1 MNKLAF
7 SKRLDVAIFAAVAV
21 ILLALL
27 VLLAFNLIFQYLN
40 YRDGVRFALADPKYI
55 DHASVLTYSRA
66 WDFAVVKTS
75 ALFLSFLLI
84 FTGAL
89 YVLRV
94 GETNF
99 ELSAEKADFRGSL
112 SLSSPGLIMVTLGVF
127 LTAYVLSNKTYVEYN
142 RQGLTLRQQIG
153 EKGKTEV
160 IEPSTPVER
169 ARTPEMTER
178 KKQ

>member
-1 MNKLAF
+1 MAKLAF
-7 SKRLDVAIFAAVAV
+7 SKRLDVAIFSAAAVV
-21 ILLALL
+21 LLALL
-27 VLLAFNLIFQYLN
+27 VLLAFNLLFQYLN
-40 YRDGVRFALADPKYI
+40 YRDGVRFALANPKYI

-66 WDFAVVKTS
+66 WDFAVVKSS
-75 ALFLSFLLI
+75 ALSFLSI

-99 ELSAEKADFRGSL
+99 ELSAEKADFKGSL

-142 RQGLTLRQQIG
+142 RQGLTLRQQIE
-153 EKGKTEV
+153 EKGTSEA

-169 ARTPEMTER
+169 ASTPEKTER
-178 KKQ
+178 NTQ